1 MDDTVLYSGNEM
13 ISSINL
19 VKRRCQSA
27 SSKLAFRFASAENY
41 APAGFSRPPA
51 DASYK
56 TLSEALF
63 KGNDNA
69 EKELIPTCADPPIH
83 FPLVKAEE
91 LGWQG
96 WGEVK
101 SHCKSHLRASTAR
114 TTRST
119 AASLNAQTTSTALYK
134 SPVSNGSQH
143 KSAVAVD
150 AKSLYV
156 LTEEYLENHNM
167 LPKDLIKPLQ
177 DLKVREKLILA
188 ENKDKA
194 RVAKSAAWFRSV
206 AWRDT
211 FEDLDICNDD
221 IDEEFLTLMLGC
233 VPPDKTPAVVKAVRI
248 QEEKQNMH
256 GSFMRKARS
265 CISASSQRSGV
276 SSRGSNENRP
286 VGGGQTVASLAKT
299 KPRISSATTDRDVAN
314 AVTARPRTAGA
325 AVPATTLKTETSDN
339 TKTRPRTAS
348 SVPRPMTAS
357 QTAIVRRFFSKQVSA
372 DHDSEHAE
380 QYRMFTMPPLPSQNA
395 MPVFSMNDFIVAH
408 REVTGLNRER
418 NASIKIAASSTDS
431 IDRQKPKHV
440 FKKEADADR
449 SELFMNAVRKMSFE
463 RSKGEIEAI
472 FSVARQVAAFEK
484 LGDNRLRQL
493 CKVITYSR
501 LDKDSLVFKQGDP
514 GTIWFVIIAGLVSVS
529 ISKTGNLADS
539 VLVRQVGG
547 GEGFGQIALMT
558 DQPRTA
564 TIITAAPTEM
574 FKIEKSDYMKII
586 QAAQDAES
594 KETLVFFKLL
604 PIFLTWNHAALCNL
618 SYNANC
624 KVILESKVIYEA
636 GKPDRFLYFVKK
648 GTVSAI
654 KHAVTSKGA
663 HIPIVV
669 GILKRGQYFGEE
681 AVLSEF
687 EKAPMQCTMVAGD
700 LTHWDQH
707 QIKRFLG
714 GKSVRNPTLL
724 KEVVELVRVSIFDAR
739 MTCRNLL
746 KLSPWTFAPNEQLL
760 DWHQVKV
767 ERKRWLLHRRKEMD
781 SLLRERRV
789 DPNASLAKVRSL
801 MAKSAAIRW
810 R

>member
-1 MDDTVLYSGNEM
+1 MDDTILYSGNEM
-13 ISSINL
+13 INSINL

-27 SSKLAFRFASAENY
+27 SSKLAFRFASPANY

-51 DASYK
+51 DAR

-69 EKELIPTCADPPIH
+69 EKDLIPTCDDPPIQ
-83 FPLVKAEE
+83 FPLVQAEE
-91 LGWQG
+91 LERQG
-96 WGEVK
+96 WSEIK

-114 TTRST
+114 TTRTTASSNFQNPST
-119 AASLNAQTTSTALYK
+119 SIQNNVTFNET
-134 SPVSNGSQH
+134 QH
-143 KSAVAVD
+143 KSAVDVD
-150 AKSLYV
+150 AKSLYT

-221 IDEEFLTLMLGC
+221 IDEDFLTLMLGC
-233 VPPDKTPAVVKAVRI
+233 APPDKTPAVVKAVRI

-265 CISASSQRSGV
+265 CISASSQRSGA
-276 SSRGSNENRP
+276 SSRASNENRP
-286 VGGGQTVASLAKT
+286 IGGGQTVASLAKT
-299 KPRISSATTDRDVAN
+299 KPRISSATTERDAASATPV
-314 AVTARPRTAGA
+314 RPRTAGA
-325 AVPATTLKTETSDN
+325 AVPDTTPKTEPPDN
-339 TKTRPRTAS
+339 TRIRPRTAS

-357 QTAIVRRFFSKQVSA
+357 QTATVRRYFSKQASA
-372 DHDSEHAE
+372 ELDCEHAE
-380 QYRMFTMPPLPSQNA
+380 QFRMFTMPPLPSQDT

-408 REVTGLNRER
+408 REVSGLKRER
-418 NASIKIAASSTDS
+418 KASAKIAAGSTDS

-440 FKKEADADR
+440 FKKEADVER
-449 SELFMNAVRKMSFE
+449 SDLFMNAVRKMSFE
-463 RSKGEIEAI
+463 RSKVEIEAV

-501 LDKDSLVFKQGDP
+501 LDKECLVFKQGDP

-564 TIITAAPTEM
+564 TIITAAPTEL
-574 FKIEKSDYMKII
+574 FKIEKNDYMKII

-604 PIFLTWNHAALCNL
+604 PMFVTWNHAALCNL

-624 KVILESKVIYEA
+624 KVILESKIIYEA

-654 KHAVTSKGA
+654 KHAVTDKGA

-669 GILKRGQYFGEE
+669 GLLKRGQYFGEE
-681 AVLSEF
+681 AILSEF

-700 LTHWDQH
+700 LTHWGQD
-707 QIKRFLG
+707 QIKKFLS
-714 GKSVRNPTLL
+714 GKSARNPTVL
-724 KEVVELVRVSIFDAR
+724 KEVVELDDVQEFARVLAMDFGIERAGFRVASSKGGAQEVVAAS
-739 MTCRNLL
+739 TEGNG
-746 KLSPWTFAPNEQLL
+746 FAATRTTGRS
-760 DWHQVKV
+760 
-767 ERKRWLLHRRKEMD
+767 ER
-781 SLLRERRV
+781 
-789 DPNASLAKVRSL
+789 
-801 MAKSAAIRW
+801 ITG
-810 R
+810 